1 MSSVAMLLTGRREAC
16 IPAMDTSIYLYVTT
30 AVEMGMNTALT
41 MGMMQ
46 RKAGIRF
53 SVSRK
58 EIIFVPE
65 DRTSKSLEN
74 IQYI

>member
-1 MSSVAMLLTGRREAC
+1 MLLTGRREAC
-16 IPAMDTSIYLYVTT
+16 IPTMDTSIYLYVTT
-30 AVEMGMNTALT
+30 AVGMRMNTALT
-41 MGMMQ
+41 KGMMQ

-58 EIIFVPE
+58 EIIFVPK
-65 DRTSKSLEN
+65 DRTSKLLEN

>member
-16 IPAMDTSIYLYVTT
+16 IPTMDTSIYLYVTT
-30 AVEMGMNTALT
+30 AVGMRMNTALT

-58 EIIFVPE
+58 EIIFVPK
-65 DRTSKSLEN
+65 DRTSKLFEN

>member
-1 MSSVAMLLTGRREAC
+1 MLLTGRREAC
-16 IPAMDTSIYLYVTT
+16 IPTMDTSIYLYVTT
-30 AVEMGMNTALT
+30 AVGMRTNTALT

-53 SVSRK
+53 SASRK

>member
-1 MSSVAMLLTGRREAC
+1 MLFAGKREGC
-16 IPAMDTSIYLYVTT
+16 IPAMDPSIHLYVTT
-30 AVEMGMNTALT
+30 AVGMGMNTALT